1 MLRKIT
7 VMVKEKQHI
16 AEISLSGEIK
26 LLSTHT
32 HTKRA
37 FEHFIYQTNAN

>member
-16 AEISLSGEIK
+16 AEISLSNIGD
-26 LLSTHT
+26 
-32 HTKRA
+32 KRL
-37 FEHFIYQTNAN
+37 ISML